1 MDEVF
6 SILLFTHFIVTTAS
20 RRFNWGISWMLLQYL
35 TIIIR
40 DNYLPI
46 HYDDD
51 ADDHCKTCYLKRQLG
66 TLYKE

>member
-1 MDEVF
+1 
-6 SILLFTHFIVTTAS
+6 
-20 RRFNWGISWMLLQYL
+20 MLLQYL